1 MRTFIFLRKN
11 NMKNNLAIW
20 FIILSILIPLII
32 LFTNSA
38 PDIETDDPRPVESC
52 IKPDCL

>member
-1 MRTFIFLRKN
+1 
-11 NMKNNLAIW
+11 MKNDLAIW
-20 FIILSILIPLII
+20 FIVLSILIPLII